1 MVSTI
6 RCHCRVLCGGNSRM
20 SVTALQRRDERVWR
34 VGLTP
39 DLSVTPDLSLRFQAG
54 LPSIEE
60 IERKLSTTKLE
71 GVR

>member
-1 MVSTI
+1 
-6 RCHCRVLCGGNSRM
+6 M

-34 VGLTP
+34 VGL
-39 DLSVTPDLSLRFQAG
+39 TPDLSLRFQAG